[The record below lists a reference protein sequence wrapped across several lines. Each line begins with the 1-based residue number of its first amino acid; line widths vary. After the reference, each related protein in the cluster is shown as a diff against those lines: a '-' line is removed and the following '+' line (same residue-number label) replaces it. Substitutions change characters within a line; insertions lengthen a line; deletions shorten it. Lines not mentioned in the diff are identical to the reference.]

1 MYNDNRRNFESGGGG
16 DKDKCFPYSILAK
29 TRQQQKVMQTMQPP
43 TAPVH
48 YPVAMGL
55 PQSNLGQTFNSG
67 HPVSTA
73 VDAPF
78 YGNAMVTDVG
88 ICFSMSNVNLN
99 SDFPP
104 YLGHPS
110 LSVLGRGTRNTSP
123 PVATPPAT
131 PVLNC
136 RMGPPQPQVYKPRN
150 NTPPIA
156 LPNPVYPG
164 QPALPPFN
172 PYYFA
177 HPKIPIKIYNNQ
189 TYPFLPDLANSGS
202 TASVAA
208 AYGQQLN
215 NYYTTIPTAVGNPPI
230 PDLSQVQLVTKRR
243 QNAKKNL
250 LNNQYYGIC
259 MTECGNAM
267 NSAHPEPELEP
278 PPVKVAVIADE
289 PQDFSIRKSPVK
301 SELLG
306 VETMEVDAE
315 HDQLERAQVA
325 SPEQR
330 QLEEC
335 RRRAAAPKKKWIRHY
350 LKDEPILNGHSSS
363 TAPPLV
369 VISTS
374 SSGSNGQQLLHH
386 HHNSSISTQQKQHLP
401 PALTI
406 DLSTKS
412 SSHHLSH
419 HAARLS
425 SGTPPSASS
434 GCSSSSTSSTLTI
447 SPVDDSQS
455 SLNLSG
461 SSTTSGYITS
471 LSANS
476 SSSLNLSGSP
486 PGSGG
491 CLSSSSSTSSAS
503 STSSPLPHDLVI
515 VQQQQQQH
523 QMLLSSSSQQSPPPG
538 GLSSGLLVHVPTGGR
553 RRTVSSNSNGVGT
566 REVHNKLE
574 KNRRAHLKEC
584 FEQLKKQLTLQPDEK
599 KTSNLSILH
608 AAIRHIQVLKRKER
622 EYEHEM
628 ERLAKEKISSQ
639 NRILVLKRE
648 LSQWGDVDFSRLAPD
663 TDAIPTASNGSAT
676 PSERDLLN
684 DPPGIAPG
692 RNGIRYSSSSSLSS
706 VATTASSIGNLPLQT
721 TISPVLVAASS
732 SPSRASPPSATMA
745 RSSNSPAAMPLSLT
759 TKSVPDQSPLKLNG
773 LNLSNGTS
781 SSGPT
786 TTATLP
792 LMVGSQSQL
801 FTPVTTIL
809 TTGNGSAI
817 QTLPLNLNV
826 TSNGHHHQ
834 NGLITST
841 ASGLQIIGT
850 SSTNG
855 ATAFPLP
862 TSAVVTNGKE
872 LINGTTANGTTKNGL
887 RTATVSDAGGNKI
900 EIIATQT
907 TAGSGL
913 EPPATKVI
921 KLVNGNTL
929 VGLTSM
935 DKDKMM
941 LSQVVQQGGIVVS
954 PIQLLTST
962 QGLRVIQQAPNGLAT
977 IELSSPTNVQSQPS
991 QVHRTTGG
999 NNGIT
1004 SSAIVPHNH
1013 NHQHLPSQTHQHH
1026 HHQPHQQIQQVTGA
1040 QLHKLLLS
1048 SAAVTNGTPTTTT
1061 TINGGT
1067 TPELARLPGGAELNI
1082 LPAGSNGSTTTATL
1096 PLYRTTTVGG
1106 PQTQAGKLT
1115 FVNAIANGNGL
1126 TLKGTDVSGASRG
1139 AVHVV
1144 QSGQLSS
1151 LTPVVVSRYDHHLHH
1166 QDAVTT
1172 SLFTTAP
1179 ASGKMGT
1186 LVSRN

>member
-1 MYNDNRRNFESGGGG
+1 MFSGL
-16 DKDKCFPYSILAK
+16 DTLLQAAQFLEQQE
-29 TRQQQKVMQTMQPP
+29 QQQ
-43 TAPVH
+43 
-48 YPVAMGL
+48 
-55 PQSNLGQTFNSG
+55 
-67 HPVSTA
+67 
-73 VDAPF
+73 
-78 YGNAMVTDVG
+78 
-88 ICFSMSNVNLN
+88 
-99 SDFPP
+99 
-104 YLGHPS
+104 
-110 LSVLGRGTRNTSP
+110 
-123 PVATPPAT
+123 
-131 PVLNC
+131 
-136 RMGPPQPQVYKPRN
+136 PPQPQRLNSDVSIIPTNGSISSNRSV
-150 NTPPIA
+150 NT
-156 LPNPVYPG
+156 
-164 QPALPPFN
+164 
-172 PYYFA
+172 
-177 HPKIPIKIYNNQ
+177 
-189 TYPFLPDLANSGS
+189 NSGS
-202 TASVAA
+202 STISFIPSNSTSVSASRFQPPIGKISNGTVILTASGSQNGSSTRILASPIN
-208 AYGQQLN
+208 GSG
-215 NYYTTIPTAVGNPPI
+215 TTTTA
-230 PDLSQVQLVTKRR
+230 LVTGLVPQGTTAYLTTTTTATNGSKIGQHLPSAQRLHPTGTATIVPVISGGSRKRTIS
-243 QNAKKNL
+243 NASNHSSGG
-250 LNNQYYGIC
+250 Y
-259 MTECGNAM
+259 
-267 NSAHPEPELEP
+267 
-278 PPVKVAVIADE
+278 V
-289 PQDFSIRKSPVK
+289 
-301 SELLG
+301 
-306 VETMEVDAE
+306 
-315 HDQLERAQVA
+315 
-325 SPEQR
+325 
-330 QLEEC
+330 
-335 RRRAAAPKKKWIRHY
+335 
-350 LKDEPILNGHSSS
+350 KDEPILNGHSSS

-386 HHNSSISTQQKQHLP
+386 HHNNSSSISTQQKQHLP

-406 DLSTKS
+406 DLSTKSSS

-503 STSSPLPHDLVI
+503 SNSSPLPHDLVI
-515 VQQQQQQH
+515 VQQQQQH

-759 TKSVPDQSPLKLNG
+759 TKSVPEQSPLKLNG

-887 RTATVSDAGGNKI
+887 RTTTVSDAGGNKI

-1026 HHQPHQQIQQVTGA
+1026 HQQPHQQIQQVTGA